1 VGRKKNKNK
10 LKSSKKKLGYSP
22 FILALGLTF
31 LAVTGF
37 LVFANS
43 RSSLPERPIRESFD
57 ELIETRPVLSPTLF
71 SGRTAL
77 AYQLASEIPEA
88 IDNQFCYCYCRK
100 NFNHKTLLTCFTDE
114 HGSKCSICQGEVF
127 RTYKLYKEGLT
138 MDEIVKKIDKE
149 FYRRSS

>member
-1 VGRKKNKNK
+1 MGRKKNKSK
-10 LKSSKKKLGYSP
+10 LKSSQKKGKYSP
-22 FILALGLTF
+22 YILVLSLTILAVMGYF
-31 LAVTGF
+31 
-37 LVFANS
+37 VFTNS
-43 RSSLPERPIRESFD
+43 RASLPARPIRESAD

-77 AYQLASEIPEA
+77 AYQYASEIPEA
-88 IDNQFCYCYCRK
+88 MDNQFCYCYCRK